1 MTDASLRRIWFVSAV
16 SLALWAVSVFSFVC
30 YLAMLGPSSVQRR
43 AAEQLS
49 RRALAPALETG
60 VDPLVALLGVTT
72 ALGVCAVGSLL
83 YYSYAQWRAAKR
95 RRRRLESPS
104 ASD

>member
-1 MTDASLRRIWFVSAV
+1 MIDSSLRRIWVVSAV
-16 SLALWAVSVFSFVC
+16 SLALWAVSVFSFVG

-49 RRALAPALETG
+49 PGALALETG

-104 ASD
+104 ASN